1 MEENS
6 YLTLPSAMPQLSED
20 WSDRNC
26 PNFTTP
32 ALCGT
37 DLIRA
42 LRVENSLYSSRSSFD
57 LWTHIEATGSAMT
70 NLKKD

>member
-20 WSDRNC
+20 LSDRSC

-42 LRVENSLYSSRSSFD
+42 LTVLMEKISFP
-57 LWTHIEATGSAMT
+57 SY
-70 NLKKD
+70 